1 MKIAIVNDLPM
12 ATEVLRRIV
21 TSSPR
26 YKVAWMAKNG
36 REAIDLCSKDR
47 PDLILMDLMM
57 PVMDGVDAT
66 RRIMQHCP
74 CPILIVS
81 AHNDDSSKIFEAMG
95 AGALD
100 ATQLPTLGLQANG
113 GGPAQLLAK
122 IDLLARDY
130 GQDVVEK
137 NLQPFAPARH
147 NNFLIAIGASA
158 GGPAALATV
167 LKELPANFPAPI
179 IIVQHLSAEFTA
191 GLVDWLNTQSASK
204 VRIARDGDQPVAG
217 EVLLAGT
224 DKHLVLNSAN
234 AVAYTPQPMDCIH
247 KPSIDVFFKS
257 VAQYWSGAAIGVL
270 LTGMGRDGAA
280 GLKMMR
286 NKGYLTIAQDQATSV
301 VYGMPKAAAAME
313 AATEILPLGRI
324 APELKRVLKV

>member
-21 TSSPR
+21 TSSPK
-26 YKVAWMAKNG
+26 YKVIWMAKNG
-36 REAIDLCSKDR
+36 REAVDLCAKER

-57 PVMDGVDAT
+57 PVLDGVEAT
-66 RRIMQHCP
+66 RRIMQNGP

-100 ATQLPTLGLQANG
+100 ATPLPTLGLQG
-113 GGPAQLLAK
+113 GSSGPAQLLAK

-130 GQDVVEK
+130 GQDIVEK
-137 NLQPFAPARH
+137 TLQPFAPTRRKDY
-147 NNFLIAIGASA
+147 LVAIGASA

-167 LKELPANFPAPI
+167 IKELPAHFPAPI
-179 IIVQHLSAEFTA
+179 IIVQHLSAEFTP
-191 GLVDWLNTQSASK
+191 GLVDWLNTQSAIK

-217 EVLLAGT
+217 EILVAGT
-224 DKHLVLNSAN
+224 NNHLVINSAN
-234 AVAYTPQPMDCIH
+234 ALSYTTQPIDCIH
-247 KPSIDVFFKS
+247 RPSIDVFFKS
-257 VAQYWSGAAIGVL
+257 VAQHWSGAAVGVL

-286 NKGYLTIAQDQATSV
+286 NKGYLTIAQDETTSV

-313 AATEILPLGRI
+313 AASEILPLAKI
-324 APELKRVLKV
+324 PAKLKALLKV